1 MMRDGKELTILE
13 HKEKGAINMKK
24 VHLMTVVEKLN
35 HDRRVRE
42 RDAQAKL
49 AKKRLVQ
56 IDSDEI
62 AQAMLDNGQRPFIA
76 NR

>member
-1 MMRDGKELTILE
+1 
-13 HKEKGAINMKK
+13 MKK